1 MKDPYSVLGIPRTA
15 TDEEIKKAYRDLARK
30 YHPDNY
36 QNSSLADLASEKM
49 KEINEAYDTIQRER
63 MGKGSSSGSS
73 YSSNNGSSGSSFAEV
88 RVLINSGRYA
98 EAENIL
104 DSTPSAGRNA
114 EWNFLKGC
122 VCLRRGWY
130 SDAQKY
136 IETACYMDPENA
148 EYRAARDRISNTA
161 SEFGRAFRTSG
172 GDGGACSV
180 CDICSG
186 LMCVDCLCESCGGD
200 CVPGC

>member
-49 KEINEAYDTIQRER
+49 KEINESYDTIQRER

-73 YSSNNGSSGSSFAEV
+73 YSSNNGSSGSSFAEA

-98 EAENIL
+98 EAEIIL
-104 DSTPSAGRNA
+104 NSQDPQCSFSFSENVIYPHQAPPSQSQCPSPRHFSTSSNYGRCPASAPSAA
-114 EWNFLKGC
+114 
-122 VCLRRGWY
+122 CL
-130 SDAQKY
+130 SSFSKH
-136 IETACYMDPENA
+136 ILEP
-148 EYRAARDRISNTA
+148 
-161 SEFGRAFRTSG
+161 
-172 GDGGACSV
+172 
-180 CDICSG
+180 
-186 LMCVDCLCESCGGD
+186 
-200 CVPGC
+200 